1 MNEITTEKLRYSDSS
16 SSATLTIIT
25 PTYNRA
31 HTLSACFNSL
41 ARQTCRDYQWII
53 VDDGST
59 DGTEELIES
68 FAADGGVPFDYIRK
82 RNGGKHTALNS
93 AHRYI
98 KGKYVT
104 VLDSDD
110 VLAPN
115 AVETIITEW
124 KKYDSNQAV
133 NVLYFYKV
141 TPEGALFCYVDNPN
155 TVTETYRVRRRS
167 DMHSRDCCDVFR
179 TELFKRYPFPVFDGE
194 RFIGEGAAFLN
205 IELAGKGVYIDKA
218 VYICE
223 YLDDGLTKA
232 GRKLRINNPLGGRY
246 NANVYM
252 NKKLPILIRQIGRAH
267 V

>member
-16 SSATLTIIT
+16 SSSPTLTIIT

-31 HTLSACFNSL
+31 HTLSACFNAL

-82 RNGGKHTALNS
+82 RNGGKHTALNA

-124 KKYDSNQAV
+124 KNMIQTKRSM
-133 NVLYFYKV
+133 
-141 TPEGALFCYVDNPN
+141 FCI
-155 TVTETYRVRRRS
+155 
-167 DMHSRDCCDVFR
+167 F
-179 TELFKRYPFPVFDGE
+179 
-194 RFIGEGAAFLN
+194 
-205 IELAGKGVYIDKA
+205 
-218 VYICE
+218 
-223 YLDDGLTKA
+223 TK
-232 GRKLRINNPLGGRY
+232 
-246 NANVYM
+246 
-252 NKKLPILIRQIGRAH
+252 
-267 V
+267 